1 MLKKIIAAGAVCVL
15 FACTGKD
22 NYDLDDIA
30 VISSSSQ
37 VISSSSQGSTVNS
50 SSSQD
55 DGGDNSSS
63 SQDEGLSSSS
73 SDPGPQVET
82 IQIASFNNKASELFS
97 TGGDNFPYG
106 FALKADSTE
115 DLTQFWDMT
124 MLPDTVSATGDSIP
138 KCPTKSQTSK
148 PKAGCELVEKKAAEA
163 ILQNTI
169 TNQYSD
175 LHYDIVIKDGFTSR
189 IGLTSY
195 NIRASGDQAALGLN
209 VGIGSN
215 EGKTI
220 GELGIT
226 KLNGIHAL
234 AYTRQGGVHKFRA
247 IAAPVDGKDKDFWEY
262 EVPASAEPESIEIP
276 LSDFKGMGSFADSVS
291 FDISKVAKFLWVVEY
306 DSKTPENN
314 QGSLLISLFKALKMP
329 EQ

>member
-1 MLKKIIAAGAVCVL
+1 MLKKIIATGAICVL

-22 NYDLDDIA
+22 NYDLDEIA

-37 VISSSSQGSTVNS
+37 VISSSSQGSTVDS

-55 DGGDNSSS
+55 DGDNSSS
-63 SQDEGLSSSS
+63 SQDDEASSSS
-73 SDPGPQVET
+73 SDQGPQVET
-82 IQIASFNNKASELFS
+82 IQIASFNNKASELFGS
-97 TGGDNFPYG
+97 GDNFPYG
-106 FALKADSTE
+106 FTLKADTTE

-138 KCPTKSQTSK
+138 KCPTKSQQTK
-148 PKAGCELVEKKAAEA
+148 PKAGCELVEKKEAEA

-189 IGLTSY
+189 IGLTNY
-195 NIRASGDQAALGLN
+195 NIRASGDQAALGLS
-209 VGIGSN
+209 VGFGSD
-215 EGKTI
+215 EGKTV

-226 KLNGIHAL
+226 KLNGIHSL

-247 IAAPVDGKDKDFWEY
+247 IAAPVDGKDRDFWEY
-262 EVPASAEPESIEIP
+262 EVPASAEIETVEIP

-291 FDISKVAKFLWVVEY
+291 FDISKVAKFLWVIEY

-314 QGSLLISLFKALKMP
+314 QGSLLVSLFKALKMP